1 MVVYFK
7 KIYFHC
13 IFNSCICVCSNINKF
28 FQEEREAFVWF
39 IHMPFYPTKFYYIHS
54 PKKKKKNYYILIKKR
69 GKSSYIELLKV
80 WEYIWKVFHMPW
92 LFLKD
97 YISLSQINLCLSP
110 QKKKKKVHKLNIFLW
125 LSGDRFFGGSS
136 T

>member
-1 MVVYFK
+1 MSRRERGICL
-7 KIYFHC
+7 IYPHA
-13 IFNSCICVCSNINKF
+13 ILSNKVLLYSF
-28 FQEEREAFVWF
+28 SQ
-39 IHMPFYPTKFYYIHS
+39 
-54 PKKKKKNYYILIKKR
+54 KKKKNYYILIKKR

-110 QKKKKKVHKLNIFLW
+110 KKKKKKKFIRRIFFNGSQGIGFLGVVVLNYLW
-125 LSGDRFFGGSS
+125 PSKKNTLYYITMQYAFSYKA
-136 T
+136 